1 MNLEDAGALPGTAS
15 SDSARESVFRVKERE
30 RAVCVVDRAHWA
42 GGEPA
47 GTWPQPPPPPGVLVP
62 AARSTVPRES
72 RRGGL
77 SVHRAEDTP
86 DALPREVL

>member
-1 MNLEDAGALPGTAS
+1 MHCRGPQALIRPVSLCSESRNVNVQFVWWT
-15 SDSARESVFRVKERE
+15 DS
-30 RAVCVVDRAHWA
+30 RAHWA